1 MSSITIAWVRARVPP
16 SKNLLFFLTSLLQ
29 VICVSRRRRE
39 ALSTHALPICFFFVF
54 ITRLSL
60 SVWGVGV
67 HVDVKKGTM
76 GRNRITET
84 RQKSF
89 VSRVVV
95 DASAILRQQ
104 VSGI

>member
-1 MSSITIAWVRARVPP
+1 MCLDAVGRLCLPT
-16 SKNLLFFLTSLLQ
+16 LFLF
-29 VICVSRRRRE
+29 VV
-39 ALSTHALPICFFFVF
+39 FFVF